1 MNNKKDDRVVS
12 FLSDIQKEGKAT
24 GKIKL
29 EDFEKAMNNISVI
42 MDDDVAQA
50 YKDKKEEDWP
60 TAKMAIYC
68 HDCRDIVPAG
78 IGKSLRGNPRTVCG
92 SCNSKKISSGRL
104 EALQKFYHIEENKK
118 KRAEKE
124 AEKAKKN

>member
-1 MNNKKDDRVVS
+1 MNKKDDRVAS

-29 EDFEKAMNNISVI
+29 EDFAEAMNNVSVI
-42 MDDDVAQA
+42 MNDDIAQA

-60 TAKMAIYC
+60 TATMAIYC

-78 IGKSLRGNPRTVCG
+78 MGKSLRGNPRTVCG
-92 SCNSKKISSGRL
+92 SCNSKKISSGRK
-104 EALQKFYHIEENKK
+104 EALERFYHIEENKK
-118 KRAEKE
+118 KREDRAREKAAEK
-124 AEKAKKN
+124 K

>member
-1 MNNKKDDRVVS
+1 MSKKQDDRIVS

-24 GKIKL
+24 GKIAI
-29 EDFEKAMNNISVI
+29 EDFEDALANVSVI
-42 MDDDVAQA
+42 MNDDVAQA
-50 YKDKKEEDWP
+50 YRDKKEEDWP

-78 IGKSLRGNPRTVCG
+78 IGKSLRGNDRTVCG
-92 SCNSKKISSGRL
+92 VCGSKKISSGRV
-104 EALQKFYHIEENKK
+104 EALERFYHIEENKK

-124 AEKAKKN
+124 AENK